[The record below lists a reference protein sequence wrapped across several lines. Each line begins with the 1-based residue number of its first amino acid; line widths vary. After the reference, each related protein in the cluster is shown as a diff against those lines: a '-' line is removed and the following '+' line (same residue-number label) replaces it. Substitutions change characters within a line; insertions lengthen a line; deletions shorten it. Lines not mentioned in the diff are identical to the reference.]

1 MLAATGGIR
10 DTKLGE
16 TEAVSCFPDACSG
29 KSRMANK
36 KGTLR
41 LEASRME
48 CNHRKS
54 VETDKP
60 KKNMSVTICSPHE
73 VCFSTWTSSHNI
85 RVLSVIFFYVL
96 FLFCGSTN
104 AKKLRLRNSC
114 SKALRRRPE
123 LQDFRCQA
131 MERS

>member
-60 KKNMSVTICSPHE
+60 KKKTCQSLFVPHTRCVFPPGHQVTTSGFSRLSSFTC
-73 VCFSTWTSSHNI
+73 CFSSAAVQMPKS
-85 RVLSVIFFYVL
+85 
-96 FLFCGSTN
+96 CGSGTL
-104 AKKLRLRNSC
+104 A
-114 SKALRRRPE
+114 ARP
-123 LQDFRCQA
+123 
-131 MERS
+131 